1 MRIILK
7 HFKDCI
13 KADLKKCEID
23 TCGDMRGSSHGQT
36 YIYVAHGNTQRLRS
50 VHGSRKQPKSIDIG
64 SCLKTNQQVQTT
76 SRFF

>member
-23 TCGDMRGSSHGQT
+23 TCGDIRGSNHGQT
-36 YIYVAHGNTQRLRS
+36 YVAHGNTQTLRS
-50 VHGSRKQPKSIDIG
+50 V
-64 SCLKTNQQVQTT
+64 QVTM
-76 SRFF
+76 SPESS